1 MSVSP
6 TDPSGAVLSPCAAR
20 KVAPIWHAA
29 EAAASL
35 VSRPAMVRG
44 EVSAAQ
50 AVVAAGAA
58 LAGSAVGLAF
68 FLSRKPTGATG
79 DSHAKFRA

>member
-1 MSVSP
+1 MAALP
-6 TDPSGAVLSPCAAR
+6 PRAAR
-20 KVAPIWHAA
+20 KISPLWRAA

-35 VSRPAMVRG
+35 VSHPAMVRG

-50 AVVAAGAA
+50 AAVAVGTAFAGP
-58 LAGSAVGLAF
+58 AVGLAF
-68 FLSRKPTGATG
+68 FLSRKPTGARA